1 MLTRQVMS
9 CINYIGFLCAGGGFR
24 FNTRAQGH
32 HNRSRDTDMSSLT
45 IFVIRAILGAAIAV
59 FLGRM
64 FYPEAGAPYVI
75 GLAVI
80 LVGLAY
86 FAEYLRNRRKK

>member
-1 MLTRQVMS
+1 VLTGAVLS
-9 CINYIGFLCAGGGFR
+9 CINYIGFLRAGAVFR
-24 FNTRAQGH
+24 FETPAPGRHKGIQ
-32 HNRSRDTDMSSLT
+32 DIIVSSLT

-59 FLGRM
+59 FLGRV
-64 FYPEAGAPYVI
+64 FYPEADTPYVI

-86 FAEYLRNRRKK
+86 FAEYLRNRKKR